1 MGEKGLR
8 DTLEDLHLPQGR
20 DASCTPQTQQRR
32 DAQARAMLP
41 PQIRSNASVID
52 DMSGA
57 GLPRPRRG
65 SQIQYMSS
73 VFSPVEDGAGKD
85 TTRAPGIGDKK
96 IVATDATP
104 KRRKRVLASY
114 DDMKHVVEKLDTSR
128 TGQITSRDLNNAL
141 GRLGI
146 KMKRSD
152 FRRLAGEVD
161 PLACTTHLPTLGKV
175 PEETARRWNE
185 NGQSSVRQ
193 SDLMMQAATAGAWR
207 QRLESQVSRVWKQLQ
222 RDFKRLDPQRTSL
235 IDMHILIPALS
246 HYGINLQTRDA
257 DALYL
262 QMGVGRS
269 GKINYGEFLKCF
281 VGGGLARQ
289 GAISAPPDLVTG
301 SNSNKMNKHK
311 GSNFQKRTDMG
322 VPSDIEGYLR
332 SATIHWRA
340 IRQSCQIMDRGLT
353 KTITKQQLIAIL
365 HKLGVSPP
373 NLVLD
378 AVFLRYK
385 KKGPGTQ
392 ERDRDKDSFE
402 HAGDD
407 LVEYNRFIKDL
418 ASLFPSM

>member
-1 MGEKGLR
+1 
-8 DTLEDLHLPQGR
+8 
-20 DASCTPQTQQRR
+20 
-32 DAQARAMLP
+32 
-41 PQIRSNASVID
+41 
-52 DMSGA
+52 
-57 GLPRPRRG
+57 
-65 SQIQYMSS
+65 
-73 VFSPVEDGAGKD
+73 VEDGAGKD
-85 TTRAPGIGDKK
+85 TTRAPGIDDKK
-96 IVATDATP
+96 SVATDATP

-161 PLACTTHLPTLGKV
+161 PPACRTHLPTLGKV
-175 PEETARRWNE
+175 PEEPTRQRNE
-185 NGQSSVRQ
+185 NGKSSVRQ
-193 SDLMMQAATAGAWR
+193 SDLVMQAATAGAWR

-222 RDFKRLDPQRTSL
+222 RDFKRLDPNRTSL

-246 HYGINLQTRDA
+246 HYGINLQTLDA

-289 GAISAPPDLVTG
+289 GAISAPPNLVTG
-301 SNSNKMNKHK
+301 SNSNKINKHK
-311 GSNFQKRTDMG
+311 GSSFHKRTDMG

-340 IRQSCQIMDRGLT
+340 IRQSCQVRARVQVCVSVYCRGVQWRRACAQRRQTPFVYRHVFPDFSPPTVFTFFLFTRNGRRHTRTHALT
-353 KTITKQQLIAIL
+353 HTHTHTHTHNPPRATRSALPFHRHFFVGCIL
-365 HKLGVSPP
+365 HDAFVSQDMMH
-373 NLVLD
+373 LYFLEGLRGGHD
-378 AVFLRYK
+378 AFVFF
-385 KKGPGTQ
+385 GGFAWSSNF
-392 ERDRDKDSFE
+392 D
-402 HAGDD
+402 
-407 LVEYNRFIKDL
+407 
-418 ASLFPSM
+418 